1 MSSSA
6 KIDCKIFVGNVPFD
20 CNNIEF
26 RECFKNVNGYVIADL
41 INMRGFGFV
50 ELTSS
55 YYRDLILND
64 NKSFFIRN
72 RKLRLSVYDN
82 TGKNNIETS
91 SFIKLEQI
99 SPNITRDDIQNE
111 FSNFCKV
118 GKCFIDTNRLTGEKL
133 STGLVEIFDAE
144 VLHQLLS
151 LGMLLMHD
159 KSELVL
165 KPFNNKSPNKSPNSS
180 FKHKKKPSL
189 TKEEYFEIYNAGR
202 NAGLIE
208 GSKLHDN

>member
-26 RECFKNVNGYVIADL
+26 RECFKNVNGYIIADL

-50 ELTSS
+50 ELQNSH
-55 YYRDLILND
+55 YRDLILNG
-64 NKSFFIRN
+64 NSSFFIRN

-99 SPNITRDDIQNE
+99 SPNITREDIQNE

-165 KPFNNKSPNKSPNSS
+165 KPFNIKSPNNNIY
-180 FKHKKKPSL
+180 KHKKKLSL
-189 TKEEYFEIYNAGR
+189 SKEEYFEIYNAGR

-208 GSKLHDN
+208 GSKLV

>member
-1 MSSSA
+1 MSNMNSSV

-26 RECFKNVNGYVIADL
+26 RECFKHVNGYVIADL
-41 INMRGFGFV
+41 INMRGFGFI
-50 ELTSS
+50 ELQNSH
-55 YYRDLILND
+55 YRDLILNG
-64 NKSFFIRN
+64 NSNFFIRN
-72 RKLRLSVYDN
+72 RKLRLSIYDN
-82 TGKNNIETS
+82 SGKNNIETS
-91 SFIKLEQI
+91 SFIKLEDI
-99 SPNITRDDIQNE
+99 SPNISREDIQNE

-165 KPFNNKSPNKSPNSS
+165 KPFNTKSPNNS
-180 FKHKKKPSL
+180 FKHKKRPSL
-189 TKEEYFEIYNAGR
+189 SKEEYFEIYNAGR

-208 GSKLHDN
+208 GSKLV

>member
-6 KIDCKIFVGNVPFD
+6 KVDCKIFVGNVPFD

-26 RECFKNVNGYVIADL
+26 RECFKNIDGYVIADL

-50 ELTSS
+50 ELKSS
-55 YYRDLILND
+55 YHRDLILNG
-64 NKSFFIRN
+64 NNTFFIKN

-82 TGKNNIETS
+82 TGKNSIETS

-99 SPNITRDDIQNE
+99 SQNITREDIQNE

-133 STGLVEIFDAE
+133 STGLVEIYDAE

-151 LGMLLMHD
+151 LGTLLMHD

-165 KPFNNKSPNKSPNSS
+165 KPFNKSPNSS
-180 FKHKKKPSL
+180 FKHNKKPSL
-189 TKEEYFEIYNAGR
+189 SKEEYFEIYNAGR

>member
-1 MSSSA
+1 MSSTG

-26 RECFKNVNGYVIADL
+26 RECFKNIDGYIIADL

-50 ELTSS
+50 ELKSL
-55 YYRDLILND
+55 YYRDLILNG
-64 NKSFFIRN
+64 NSSFFIRN

-82 TGKNNIETS
+82 STKNNIETS
-91 SFIKLEQI
+91 NFIKLEQI
-99 SPNITRDDIQNE
+99 SPNVSREDIQNE

-133 STGLVEIFDAE
+133 STGLVEIYDAE

-151 LGMLLMHD
+151 LGVLLMHD
-159 KSELVL
+159 KSELIL
-165 KPFNNKSPNKSPNSS
+165 KPFNNKSHNSIS
-180 FKHKKKPSL
+180 KHKKRLSL
-189 TKEEYFEIYNAGR
+189 TKEEYQEIYNAGR

-208 GSKLHDN
+208 GSKLVP

>member
-1 MSSSA
+1 MSGSA

-26 RECFKNVNGYVIADL
+26 RECFKNVDGYVIADL

-50 ELTSS
+50 ELKSS
-55 YYRDLILND
+55 YYRDLILNGIT
-64 NKSFFIRN
+64 NFFIRN

-82 TGKNNIETS
+82 SSKNTIETS
-91 SFIKLEQI
+91 NFIKLEQI

-151 LGMLLMHD
+151 LGVLLMHD

-165 KPFNNKSPNKSPNSS
+165 KPFNNKSSNNT
-180 FKHKKKPSL
+180 FKHKKKTSL
-189 TKEEYFEIYNAGR
+189 TKEEYQEIYNAGR

-208 GSKLHDN
+208 GSRLHDN

>member
-6 KIDCKIFVGNVPFD
+6 KVDCKIFVGNVPFD
-20 CNNIEF
+20 CNNIDF
-26 RECFKNVNGYVIADL
+26 RECFKNVDGYVIADL

-50 ELTSS
+50 ELQNS
-55 YYRDLILND
+55 YYRDLILNGS
-64 NKSFFIRN
+64 NSFFIRN

-82 TGKNNIETS
+82 SNKTTIETS

-99 SPNITRDDIQNE
+99 SSKITREDIQNE

-133 STGLVEIFDAE
+133 STGLVEIYDAE
-144 VLHQLLS
+144 VLHQLIS
-151 LGMLLMHD
+151 LGVLLMHD

-165 KPFNNKSPNKSPNSS
+165 KPFNNKSLNNS

-189 TKEEYFEIYNAGR
+189 SKEEYYEIYNAGR

-208 GSKLHDN
+208 GSKLI